1 MVKKLTKKIFLS
13 ILISFVLFCY
23 EGFAQTLPNGFVYI
37 KDIIPSIELELRY
50 TSTNN
55 FIGKPIN
62 GYLKPVGIV
71 TLETALAL
79 KKVQLDLN
87 KKNLGLKIY
96 DAYRPQKAVNHFVS
110 WAKELNDTLNKNEFY
125 PTVKKENLFK
135 EQYIASRSGHSRG
148 STVDITIIDLSTDEK
163 KELDMGSP
171 FDFFGKES
179 WVSNQDLT
187 VKQLQNRE
195 ILQEVMKEQNFR
207 NYPQEWWHFTL
218 KNEPFPITYFDFY
231 VR

>member
-1 MVKKLTKKIFLS
+1 MERKLTENIFLY
-13 ILISFVLFCY
+13 ILISFVLFY
-23 EGFAQTLPNGFVYI
+23 SEGFSQTLPKGFVYI

-96 DAYRPQKAVNHFVS
+96 DAYRPQKAVNYFVN
-110 WAKELNDTLNKNEFY
+110 WAKKLNDTLKKSEYY
-125 PTVKKENLFK
+125 PSIKKENLFK
-135 EQYIASRSGHSRG
+135 EQYIASKSGHSRG
-148 STVDITIIDLSTDEK
+148 STVDITLIYLSTDVKE
-163 KELDMGSP
+163 ELDMGSP

-179 WVSNQDLT
+179 WISNQDLT
-187 VKQLQNRE
+187 VKQIQNRKV
-195 ILQEVMKEQNFR
+195 LQEVMKKYNFR
-207 NYPQEWWHFTL
+207 NYSQEWWHFTL
-218 KNEPFPITYFDFY
+218 NNEPFPTTYFNFEIE
-231 VR
+231 